1 MFSSEKGKFLLYFIL
16 DFTKFLIEFSHSGSH
31 EKSLIFGV
39 IKVTLLVMVTTIIIV
54 MQEAV

>member
-1 MFSSEKGKFLLYFIL
+1 MFSSEKGKFLLYFKL
-16 DFTKFLIEFSHSGSH
+16 DFTKFLKEFSHLDSH
-31 EKSLIFGV
+31 EKSLIFRV